1 MPKYV
6 EGDSFEATVVIHS
19 VDEDPDYP
27 FVLRIEELDSVV
39 EEPFTQEE
47 LDEAFDPNY
56 KERKRLERIREL
68 KEELEELENE

>member
-1 MPKYV
+1 MPKYI
-6 EGDSFEATVVIHS
+6 EGASFEATLVIHS
-19 VDEDPDYP
+19 IDEDQEYP
-27 FVLRIEELDSVV
+27 FSLRIEELGSLVG
-39 EEPFTQEE
+39 EHFNQQE